1 MPASPNGAILS
12 SVNTSRNT
20 SLPPEPLICTVDLV
34 LLTLQEGRLQ
44 VLLLKR
50 DRDPF
55 AGALALPGG
64 YVRTGEDQ
72 SCEDAAVRVL
82 QDKAGLQ
89 GLYLEQLATFSGPG
103 RDPRGWSVSVA
114 YLAVVDA
121 GTLDAQGAPV
131 RAAHWRPVDRLPAL
145 PFDHGHIVAT
155 AVERLRGKS
164 LYSSLPAHLCPEP
177 FTLPELQAVYEAVL
191 GETVNHVSFRRKM
204 SELDCL
210 DAVPGGKRADGA
222 HRPAQLY
229 RLKKEFRQRLRLVG
243 RGLKA

>member
-20 SLPPEPLICTVDLV
+20 SSPPEPLICTVDLV

-121 GTLDAQGAPV
+121 GTLDAQDAPV

-145 PFDHGHIVAT
+145 PFDHGHIVST

-177 FTLPELQAVYEAVL
+177 FTLPELQTVYEAVL

>member
-1 MPASPNGAILS
+1 MSTSTNFRRTPA
-12 SVNTSRNT
+12 
-20 SLPPEPLICTVDLV
+20 PLICTVDLV
-34 LLTLQEGRLQ
+34 LLTLRDGQLQ

-50 DRDPF
+50 EREPY

-64 YVRTGEDQ
+64 YVQPDQ
-72 SCEDAAVRVL
+72 DQGCEEAAHRVL
-82 QDKAGLQ
+82 HEKAGLN

-114 YLAVVDA
+114 YVALVDA
-121 GTLDAQGAPV
+121 GRLARHAPPLPGCS
-131 RAAHWRPVDRLPAL
+131 WLPVDRLPAL
-145 PFDHGHIVAT
+145 AFDHGHVVEAAVAR
-155 AVERLRGKS
+155 VRSKS

-177 FTLPELQAVYEAVL
+177 FTLPELHAVYQAVL
-191 GETVNHVSFRRKM
+191 GESVNAVSFRRKM
-204 SELDCL
+204 DELDIL
-210 DAVPGGKRADGA
+210 DTVVGAKRAEGA